1 MVVTAIVPEIG
12 THRRVVVNG
21 VGLHVVAAGSGPP
34 VVLLHGFPEF
44 WYSWRLQLPAL
55 AAAGYR
61 AVAPDLRGYN
71 ESDKPPGVE
80 NYRSSKLVGD
90 VAGLI
95 EYLGAG
101 PAVVVG
107 HDWGGVIA
115 WLLVMQRPD
124 LVRALVVMNA
134 PHPATFL
141 RELPHAR
148 QFLRSWYMFFFQL
161 PCLPEALL
169 RFQDFRMLG
178 HTFRAQPRHADAFTR
193 EDVRRYK
200 EALAKP
206 GALSAAINYYRAAFR
221 YRREAEKGIRP
232 VRGPALVIWGDR
244 DSYLNP
250 HVLDGLPRWAP
261 DAQLVRIPDASHWVQ
276 NDAPESVNRLLLQFL
291 ASLPPATPAW
301 VSPTQPLAHPAVAVG
316 G

>member
-1 MVVTAIVPEIG
+1 MVAALAQPEVG

-21 VGLHVVAAGSGPP
+21 VGLHVVEAGEGPP
-34 VVLLHGFPEF
+34 VVMLHGFPEF
-44 WYSWRLQLPAL
+44 WYSWRHQIPAL

-71 ESDKPPGVE
+71 ESDKPPGVAS
-80 NYRSSKLVGD
+80 YRSDKLVGD

-95 EYLGAG
+95 EHLGSR

-115 WLLVMQRPD
+115 WLLVMRWPD
-124 LVRALVVMNA
+124 LVRGLVVLNA

-148 QFLRSWYMFFFQL
+148 QFLRSWYMFVFQL
-161 PCLPEALL
+161 PWFPEAML
-169 RFQDFRMLG
+169 RFQNFGMLG
-178 HTFRAQPRHADAFTR
+178 HTLRAQPQHAGAFTP

-200 EALAKP
+200 LALAKP
-206 GALSAAINYYRAAFR
+206 GALTAAINYYRAAFR
-221 YRREAEKGIRP
+221 YRREAEQSFRP
-232 VRGPALVIWGDR
+232 VRAPALVIWGER

-250 HVLDGLPRWAP
+250 HVLDGLPAWAP
-261 DAQLVRIPDASHWVQ
+261 DARIVRLPDASHWVQ
-276 NDAPESVNRLLLQFL
+276 NDEPDTVNRLLADFL
-291 ASLPPATPAW
+291 NGLPP
-301 VSPTQPLAHPAVAVG
+301 LH
-316 G
+316 